1 MPAMRRGSKRSS
13 LLCLVVGFG
22 LAGFG
27 LTLSGLARGAS
38 EGSEGRRCDSDGAG
52 GQPCSDSTE
61 GASLAAADRVAAR
74 TTLSA
79 TNPTTGAGGLAW
91 GYWTPRELMSIERAA
106 TLPAYCA
113 GQYRT
118 LNFPYPESLESEGL
132 PILADARSASYWL
145 EGDVV
150 LSGQVNMEQGNRSIS
165 TDEARLD
172 RNTRQAKL
180 TGQVTVLEPGVAVQG
195 ARGQVNLDTRA
206 ATLEDVEFLLFEGGL
221 RGVADSLQQDEQGN
235 LKVVAGSYT
244 RCEPG
249 NNSWRV
255 TSSTVR
261 IAEGEN
267 WAVARNAVLRVNDVP
282 IFYAPRISIPV
293 TDDRLSGFLFPT
305 IGYSDKDGTEVGL
318 PYYLNLAP
326 NYDAT
331 LIPRYVSKRGWGL
344 ESEFRYLSEWQ
355 ESILAG
361 AFLPNDDSYNGKFS
375 RSDFDERKA
384 QGRVTGEFN
393 PADRWLY
400 ALDHAGEIGS
410 FRTLVDYTAV
420 SDRDYFRDLD
430 SYLDVSSQIALER
443 LGQVEYSAGG
453 FFSRLW
459 LQRFDRLDDGTED
472 PYQRLP
478 QLDLNYSGP
487 LLGPLEWSLGTQ
499 AVSFDRD
506 NSDLTG
512 INRAVGNRVHLEPR
526 LQLPLSAPWG
536 FLTLTGGYRHTVY
549 DLRDMPDA
557 LDDSPERTIGLGSA
571 RAGLIFE
578 RDLSLFGTSVA
589 HTLEPQ
595 LFYLYQEYED
605 QSELPNFD
613 AAALTFSYSQ
623 LFRDNRFSGLD
634 RIGDAN
640 QVSAGFTTRFLNSLN
655 GREYL
660 RLSVGEIFYF
670 EDRRVTL
677 SGDPTDEDRESSS
690 AVSSELSASLAGA
703 WRLSGTVIWDP
714 HDNQVDEGGAAIQY
728 RRDNQHIFN
737 LGYRNLGAQD
747 VDQTDVSFYWPMSRH
762 YSVLGRWNYDLVN
775 NRTIEG
781 FLGLEYN
788 NCCLQVRL
796 FARRF
801 IDSQSFTAVED
812 VEADDGLFL
821 QIVFKGLA
829 GIGGKVESVLEK
841 GIRGY
846 RTEDYNGP

>member
-1 MPAMRRGSKRSS
+1 
-13 LLCLVVGFG
+13 
-22 LAGFG
+22 
-27 LTLSGLARGAS
+27 
-38 EGSEGRRCDSDGAG
+38 
-52 GQPCSDSTE
+52 
-61 GASLAAADRVAAR
+61 
-74 TTLSA
+74 
-79 TNPTTGAGGLAW
+79 
-91 GYWTPRELMSIERAA
+91 MS
-106 TLPAYCA
+106 
-113 GQYRT
+113 
-118 LNFPYPESLESEGL
+118 
-132 PILADARSASYWL
+132 
-145 EGDVV
+145 
-150 LSGQVNMEQGNRSIS
+150 
-165 TDEARLD
+165 
-172 RNTRQAKL
+172 
-180 TGQVTVLEPGVAVQG
+180 VLEPGVAVQG
-195 ARGQVNLDTRA
+195 ARGQVNLDTQA
-206 ATLEDVEFLLFEGGL
+206 ATLEEVEFLLFEGGL
-221 RGVADSLQQDEQGN
+221 RGEADSLQQDEQGN
-235 LKVVAGSYT
+235 LRMVAGSYT

-255 TSSTVR
+255 SSSSVR
-261 IAEGEN
+261 IAEGDN

-282 IFYAPRISIPV
+282 VFYAPRISIPV

-305 IGYSDKDGTEVGL
+305 IGYSDKDGTEVSL

-331 LIPRYVSKRGWGL
+331 LIPRYVSKRGWGF

-384 QGRVTGEFN
+384 QGRVTGDFD

-410 FRTLVDYTAV
+410 FRTLIDYTAV

-453 FFSRLW
+453 LFSRLW
-459 LQRFDRLDDGTED
+459 LQRFDRLDDGTVD

-478 QLDLNYSGP
+478 QLDLTYSGR
-487 LLGPLEWSLGTQ
+487 LLGPLEWSLGSQ

-506 NSDLTG
+506 NSDLSG
-512 INRAVGNRVHLEPR
+512 ITRAVGNRVHLEPR
-526 LQLPLSAPWG
+526 LRVPLSWPGG
-536 FLTLTGGYRHTVY
+536 FLTLTGGYRYTFY
-549 DLRDMPDA
+549 DLRDMPDV
-557 LDDSPERTIGLGSA
+557 LDDRPERTIGFGSA
-571 RAGLIFE
+571 SAGLIFE
-578 RDLSLFGTSVA
+578 RDMTLFDTSVVQ
-589 HTLEPQ
+589 TLEPE
-595 LFYLYQEYED
+595 LFYLYQGYEN
-605 QSELPNFD
+605 QSNIPNFD
-613 AAALTFSYSQ
+613 TAELTFGYSQ

-640 QVSAGFTTRFLNSLN
+640 QISAGFTSRFVNSLN

-660 RLSVGEIFYF
+660 RASVGQIVYF
-670 EDRRVTL
+670 EDREVTL
-677 SGDPTDEDRESSS
+677 AGAPAEEDRESSS
-690 AVSSELSASLAGA
+690 SLAGELSGRLA
-703 WRLSGTVIWDP
+703 RFWRLTGTVTWDP
-714 HDNQVDEGGAAIQY
+714 HDNQLEEGGAAIQY

-747 VDQTDVSFYWPMSRH
+747 VDQTDVSFYWPMSKH

>member
-1 MPAMRRGSKRSS
+1 
-13 LLCLVVGFG
+13 
-22 LAGFG
+22 
-27 LTLSGLARGAS
+27 
-38 EGSEGRRCDSDGAG
+38 
-52 GQPCSDSTE
+52 
-61 GASLAAADRVAAR
+61 
-74 TTLSA
+74 
-79 TNPTTGAGGLAW
+79 
-91 GYWTPRELMSIERAA
+91 
-106 TLPAYCA
+106 
-113 GQYRT
+113 
-118 LNFPYPESLESEGL
+118 
-132 PILADARSASYWL
+132 
-145 EGDVV
+145 
-150 LSGQVNMEQGNRSIS
+150 
-165 TDEARLD
+165 
-172 RNTRQAKL
+172 
-180 TGQVTVLEPGVAVQG
+180 
-195 ARGQVNLDTRA
+195 
-206 ATLEDVEFLLFEGGL
+206 
-221 RGVADSLQQDEQGN
+221 
-235 LKVVAGSYT
+235 
-244 RCEPG
+244 
-249 NNSWRV
+249 
-255 TSSTVR
+255 
-261 IAEGEN
+261 
-267 WAVARNAVLRVNDVP
+267 
-282 IFYAPRISIPV
+282 
-293 TDDRLSGFLFPT
+293 
-305 IGYSDKDGTEVGL
+305 
-318 PYYLNLAP
+318 
-326 NYDAT
+326 
-331 LIPRYVSKRGWGL
+331 
-344 ESEFRYLSEWQ
+344 
-355 ESILAG
+355 
-361 AFLPNDDSYNGKFS
+361 
-375 RSDFDERKA
+375 
-384 QGRVTGEFN
+384 
-393 PADRWLY
+393 
-400 ALDHAGEIGS
+400 
-410 FRTLVDYTAV
+410 
-420 SDRDYFRDLD
+420 
-430 SYLDVSSQIALER
+430 
-443 LGQVEYSAGG
+443 
-453 FFSRLW
+453 

-478 QLDLNYSGP
+478 QLDLNYSGR

-506 NSDLTG
+506 NDNLTG

-526 LQLPLSAPWG
+526 LQLPLSAAWG

-549 DLRDMPDA
+549 DLRDMPDV

-578 RDLSLFGTSVA
+578 RDLRLFDTSVV

-595 LFYLYQEYED
+595 LFYLYQQYED
-605 QSELPNFD
+605 QSDLPNFD
-613 AAALTFSYSQ
+613 AAELTFGYSQ

-640 QVSAGFTTRFLNSLN
+640 QVSAGLTTRFVNSLN

-677 SGDPTDEDRESSS
+677 AGEPTDEDRESSS
-690 AVSSELSASLAGA
+690 AVASEVSASLAGA

-714 HDNQVDEGGAAIQY
+714 HDNQVEEGGAAIQY

-821 QIVFKGLA
+821 QVVFKGLA